1 MSTRFCTAV
10 LQVHGVAA
18 ANTRHTTKGQ
28 EHIINQCSAS
38 CVRSRMSQ
46 RRGRESTVR
55 SWGSDPCLR
64 TTVELFKR
72 TTQNSGTR
80 CQSPFHHSWRQLIQ
94 RMSVGLYVNSH
105 HGSRHCN
112 YTSGDGS
119 RQFTHSHH
127 KAERPPLCDTTFRVQ
142 MHPHPKAPTP
152 RAESGTRSA
161 VDLDSR
167 RVTILMGTK
176 RAHLFI

>member
-18 ANTRHTTKGQ
+18 ANTRHTTRGQ

-38 CVRSRMSQ
+38 NVRSRMSQ

-64 TTVELFKR
+64 TTVELFRR

-80 CQSPFHHSWRQLIQ
+80 CQSPFHHSWRQLIH
-94 RMSVGLYVNSH
+94 L
-105 HGSRHCN
+105 SRL
-112 YTSGDGS
+112 TMM
-119 RQFTHSHH
+119 
-127 KAERPPLCDTTFRVQ
+127 VI
-142 MHPHPKAPTP
+142 
-152 RAESGTRSA
+152 
-161 VDLDSR
+161 SR
-167 RVTILMGTK
+167 RRGNAIKNENTPENTALRNMLPLLMTTVLHNRCG
-176 RAHLFI
+176 RSGIQSLNYAP